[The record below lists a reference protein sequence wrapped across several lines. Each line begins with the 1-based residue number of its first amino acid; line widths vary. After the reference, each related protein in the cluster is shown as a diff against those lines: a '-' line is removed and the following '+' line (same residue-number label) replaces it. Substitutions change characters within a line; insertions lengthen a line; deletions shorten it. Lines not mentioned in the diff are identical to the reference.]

1 MPTPSK
7 ELKVRE
13 PVRVARDQLAVD
25 DAGAH
30 RERLDGGDNHR
41 EAPRPI
47 EPAPRGEPS
56 ALAVVMGEH
65 AIPVMLDLVQ
75 PLWPGR
81 RAGGGRREAGLKP
94 PQEQALGV
102 HGFR

>member
-1 MPTPSK
+1 MLTPSK
-7 ELKVRE
+7 ELKIRA

-47 EPAPRGEPS
+47 EPAPRDEPS
-56 ALAVVMGEH
+56 ALAVVMGDH
-65 AIPVMLDLVQ
+65 AMPVMLDLVQ
-75 PLWPGR
+75 PLWPSLAPHDR
-81 RAGGGRREAGLKP
+81 LP
-94 PQEQALGV
+94 MQQNTLGS
-102 HGFR
+102 G